1 MEGGGGARSV
11 HGGSERRLGPYGAR
25 GGAHSKH
32 VVHVRD
38 AGRVEAQR
46 LVERRGVLPSHT
58 KAHGGR
64 HARRGAGGRGGGGG
78 ARSVHRGSWGHGTRG
93 GHTLNIQYMLVTPD
107 VSQLEM
113 SSLKVFKPE
122 NRVPMSVIDETTQ
135 TEGGPY
141 VLRAVAWSLTHIW
154 TAVSREAWVANGYG
168 Q

>member
-1 MEGGGGARSV
+1 M
-11 HGGSERRLGPYGAR
+11 
-25 GGAHSKH
+25 
-32 VVHVRD
+32 
-38 AGRVEAQR
+38 
-46 LVERRGVLPSHT
+46 
-58 KAHGGR
+58 
-64 HARRGAGGRGGGGG
+64 
-78 ARSVHRGSWGHGTRG
+78 
-93 GHTLNIQYMLVTPD
+93 NILYMLVTPD

-113 SSLKVFKPE
+113 SSLKVSKPL